1 MDIDQKKWLN
11 EDFWVTEF
19 NWLEDVRKDFEIQ
32 DQIWVHDCTMR
43 EAEQQIGIVFKPDE
57 KLAIAKQLDKLGVNS
72 YEIFPVISQDDA
84 DVVKEILKLGLKPQ
98 MRCLCRWLQKDIDVA
113 LETGTKA
120 VLVENTAN
128 PWNNKVAYGVSED
141 DIVKRFVEAVRYAKD
156 NGMHVTCM
164 PWDTYR
170 APLDFLE
177 KLYKAIVYEGG
188 ADRMV
193 VVDSSGVGLP
203 QTTTWLLK
211 KVRSWIPGIPVEFHC
226 HNETGLA
233 GAAMLSALIGGAN
246 GVHTV
251 LNGYG
256 TRAGNAATEEVVFN
270 AKVLLGMDTTVD
282 LKQLYPSCRLVQDL
296 SKIPVPPTKPIIGD
310 NLYTYCTGLSIDLWK
325 KASAAGRPHA
335 FVPFHPHIVGYPGY
349 GIALGK
355 PAGKFAVKMKL
366 EQMGI
371 EVNPDS
377 LGQLTID
384 IKNEAT
390 LRKAS
395 LTDDVIKMLAI
406 PYMVEKQKD

>member
-1 MDIDQKKWLN
+1 MDSKKWLN
-11 EDFWVTEF
+11 KDFWTTEF

-72 YEIFPVISQDDA
+72 FEIFPVISQDDI
-84 DVVKEILKLGLKPQ
+84 DIVKEILKMDLKPQ
-98 MRCLCRWLQKDIDVA
+98 MRCLCRWLHKDIDIA

-128 PWNNKVAYGVSED
+128 PWNNKIAYGLSEEE
-141 DIVKRFVEAVRYAKD
+141 IIKRFIEAIRYAKR
-156 NGMHVTCM
+156 NGLHVTCM

-170 APLDFLE
+170 APLEFLE
-177 KLYKAIVYEGG
+177 RLYKSIVYEGG

-193 VVDSSGVGLP
+193 LVDSSGVGLP
-203 QTTTWLLK
+203 QTTTWVMK
-211 KVRSWIPGIPVEFHC
+211 KVRSWIPDIPLEMHC
-226 HNETGLA
+226 HNEAGLA

-270 AKVLLGMDTTVD
+270 AKVLLGMKTTVD

-296 SKIPVPPTKPIIGD
+296 SKAPVLPTKPIIGD

-325 KASAAGRPHA
+325 KATKAGRPHA
-335 FVPFHPHIVGYPGY
+335 FVPFHPHMIGYPGY
-349 GIALGK
+349 SIVLGK
-355 PAGKFAVKMKL
+355 TAGKSAVKMKL
-366 EQMGI
+366 EQMEI
-371 EVNPDS
+371 EVNPDQ
-377 LGQLTID
+377 LDQLTAD
-384 IKNEAT
+384 IKKEAI
-390 LRKAS
+390 LRKNY
-395 LTDDVIKMLAI
+395 LTDDVIKILAT
-406 PYMVEKQKD
+406 PYIIKKKKA